1 MALKIE
7 SVSQLG
13 LTFFGLTSDTVAETR
28 AAIFQQI
35 HQILFHGK
43 GGYDYETIYNMPI
56 WLRRYHI
63 KQINQYFEEQKKEE
77 EKYNK
82 DDRSKNVTRPNV
94 DPSSIY
100 TFKK

>member
-1 MALKIE
+1 
-7 SVSQLG
+7 
-13 LTFFGLTSDTVAETR
+13 
-28 AAIFQQI
+28 
-35 HQILFHGK
+35 
-43 GGYDYETIYNMPI
+43 MPI